1 MTDIAP
7 IPKEQR
13 QQAALATFLAGN
25 PELQAQIKD
34 LSPREQAQQVQW
46 EFEAHAEEAGL
57 EVWELV
63 LQTIARSPEELK
75 AMRTEVHQEVA
86 EALGM
91 DWEDY
96 RQLNEIED

>member
-1 MTDIAP
+1 MTQIAL

-13 QQAALATFLAGN
+13 HQAALDTFLAGQ
-25 PELQAQIKD
+25 PDLQAQIKD
-34 LSPREQAQQVQW
+34 LSPREQAQQVEW
-46 EFEAHAEEAGL
+46 EFEAHAEDAGL

-91 DWEDY
+91 EWEEY